1 MKAGVIGSKRAA
13 FFGTLLVGLSFGA
26 KSFGW
31 GLVVPGPD
39 TAPNYY
45 YSVEGEKLYRYICP
59 QGEVATA
66 ENCIHKDPAFLIT
79 YPAVRKA
86 LEADVKNELFEVMAD
101 IKKEVAA
108 LKEADPRVQVKRK
121 AIKDSLD
128 QIAGIKEKSATLEKT
143 ATTLR
148 TNLKAVEKQL
158 EEITQRLAGELP
170 QEEISRLVEIRTAR
184 LAEQAKFSAKLATID
199 AEASLVSGQIN
210 KLNETIANTSS
221 DLGKLLPTIVV
232 SSTKLIGFQEEKDLL
247 NAELELLPELDKRLC
262 DSIAYPLDIWIASGT
277 AGVTEFVARF
287 EKRACSMARGEV
299 SSGNPRRAHAR

>member
-1 MKAGVIGSKRAA
+1 MKAGVNGAKRAA
-13 FFGTLLVGLSFGA
+13 VFGTLLVGLSFGA

-31 GLVVPGPD
+31 GLVVPGPEA
-39 TAPNYY
+39 APNYY

-66 ENCIHKDPAFLIT
+66 ENCINKDPGFLIT

-86 LEADVKNELFEVMAD
+86 LEADIKNELFEVMAD

-108 LKEADPRVQVKRK
+108 LKESDPRVQVKRK
-121 AIKDSLD
+121 MIKDSLD
-128 QIAGIKEKSATLEKT
+128 QIVGIKDKSATLEKT
-143 ATTLR
+143 AATLKS
-148 TNLKAVEKQL
+148 NLKAVEKQL

-184 LAEQAKFSAKLATID
+184 LAEQGKFSAKLATIE
-199 AEASLVSGQIN
+199 AEASAVSEQVR
-210 KLNETIANTSS
+210 KLNEAIASTSS

-247 NAELELLPELDKRLC
+247 NAELELLPELDKRLS

-277 AGVTEFVARF
+277 VGVTEFVARF
-287 EKRACSMARGEV
+287 EKRACNMARGEV
-299 SSGNPRRAHAR
+299 NSGNPRRAHAR